1 MADDAAEA
9 YLKYLESRSQEY
21 SQSEEEEASMEGYV
35 DWVRDNA
42 VDNSVDNTG
51 DNGVDNAVDNGVDD
65 DEEDIP
71 VDWQEAAAELFPQYW
86 AIISSNEEVLEVI
99 KQAYDNDW
107 EPGGIK
113 FEQAIRATDWYQT
126 TTQSAREWDLGSAQ
140 DPATYQTYVDNRA
153 SEIAAKALN
162 FGVRLSSEQIADIAT
177 RSLRQ
182 GWNPQTIDNMIAKS
196 AIKMTG
202 SEATAGLVQG
212 YYGDE
217 MKKTVTKY
225 GVNPSET
232 TFNSWVQ
239 RISTGDESLD
249 TFDSYLQDQAKTM
262 YPALAGQFDAGR
274 TFEDAVAGY
283 RELASRTL
291 EIDPYSIDF
300 TQPEWAEA
308 ITFQPDPA
316 NGEQRMMNLQEWGN
330 YLRNTESFGYEYT
343 SQAKDTA
350 YKTVETLANIFGKV

>member
-21 SQSEEEEASMEGYV
+21 SQSEEQEASMDGYV
-35 DWVRDNA
+35 DWVKDGA
-42 VDNSVDNTG
+42 VDNSVDNA
-51 DNGVDNAVDNGVDD
+51 VDNAVDN
-65 DEEDIP
+65 DEEDVP
-71 VDWQEAAAELFPQYW
+71 VDWQEAAAELFPEYW
-86 AIISSNEEVLEVI
+86 AIISSNKEVLEVI

-126 TTQSAREWDLGSAQ
+126 TTVSAREWDLGSAQ

-162 FGVRLSSEQIADIAT
+162 YGVRLSSEQIADIAT

-182 GWNPQTIDNMIAKS
+182 GWNQQTINNMIAKS

-217 MKKTVTKY
+217 MKKIVTKY
-225 GVNPSET
+225 GVNPSDT